1 MKKYRVQAVD
11 VVDVD
16 VEEWSKLTPIGVT
29 VTRIIDSSR
38 TATTVSVDRNLR
50 AIQWSLA
57 IALDYAEA
65 ELQH

>member
-16 VEEWSKLTPIGVT
+16 VEEWSKLIGVT